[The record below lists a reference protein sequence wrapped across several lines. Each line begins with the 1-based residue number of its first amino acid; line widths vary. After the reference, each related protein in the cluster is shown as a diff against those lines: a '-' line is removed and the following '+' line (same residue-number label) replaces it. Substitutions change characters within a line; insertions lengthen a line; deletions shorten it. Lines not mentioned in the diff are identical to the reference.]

1 MIRAADAILLM
12 PLTVFL
18 PPLLAWHSDTPSPAM
33 EGLPLA
39 DGFDF
44 PVGRPDGH
52 GYYDAQPFTEND
64 HLGEDWNGNSGGNS
78 DLGDPVYSVA
88 NGTVTFADDLGGGW
102 GNVVRVAH
110 AYEDRGKVRYV
121 ESFYAHLDE
130 IAVYEGDVVR
140 RGSLVGTIGDAH
152 GHYIAHLHFEMR
164 DRLGLP
170 HGPGY
175 STQTAGWISPKDFI
189 RAHRPSVHQARAE
202 RSDPERL
209 ARP

>member
-1 MIRAADAILLM
+1 MIRAADAILLL

-18 PPLLAWHSDTPSPAM
+18 PPLLAANEGPAPPGP
-33 EGLPLA
+33 EHLALA

-52 GYYDAQPFTEND
+52 GYYDAQSFGEND
-64 HLGEDWNGNSGGNS
+64 HLGEDWNGNSGGNT
-78 DLGDPVYSVA
+78 DRGDPVYSIA
-88 NGTVTFADDLGGGW
+88 NGVVTFADDLGGGW

-110 AYEDRGKVRYV
+110 KYEERGHIEYA

-130 IAVYEGDVVR
+130 IAVQEGMILR
-140 RGSLVGTIGDAH
+140 RGSLVGTIGDAN

-164 DRLGLP
+164 ERIGLP

-175 STQTAGWISPKDFI
+175 STETAGWISPKDFI
-189 RAHRPSVHQARAE
+189 REHRPH
-202 RSDPERL
+202 RSEPQRS
-209 ARP
+209 PGP